1 MTNDSDIVR
10 WSQIKKFIISFF
22 IWMGVFGAFGW
33 LGDVTQYS
41 NNSTTVH
48 IVIWV
53 GLSVLM
59 AFLIKSDS

>member
-1 MTNDSDIVR
+1 MENDPDIVR

-22 IWMGVFGAFGW
+22 IWMGVFGFFGW
-33 LGDVTQYS
+33 LADITQHS
-41 NNSTTVH
+41 NNSTTSH

>member
-1 MTNDSDIVR
+1 MENDPDIVR
-10 WSQIKKFIISFF
+10 WSKIKKFIISFF

-41 NNSTTVH
+41 NNSTTAH

-53 GLSVLM
+53 ELSALM
-59 AFLIKSDS
+59 AFITKDY

>member
-22 IWMGVFGAFGW
+22 IWMGVFGVFGW
-33 LGDVTQYS
+33 VADVTQYS
-41 NNSTTVH
+41 NNSTTAH

-53 GLSVLM
+53 GLSALM
-59 AFLIKSDS
+59 AFITKDY

>member
-22 IWMGVFGAFGW
+22 IWMFVFGFFGW
-33 LGDVTQYS
+33 VADVTQYS
-41 NNSTTVH
+41 NNSTTAH

-53 GLSVLM
+53 GLSALM
-59 AFLIKSDS
+59 AFITKDY